1 MYNRIQKDSTLIGIE
16 IGIWEAANAVR
27 LLEQFPNLTLIG
39 IDPFE
44 GYQDWCSFFNT
55 EYMSER
61 EKVAN
66 TALQKYIDQNRF
78 KLIRKFSDQAL
89 ADLENQLFDFIYV
102 DADHSYEWALHDI
115 TNYWKLVKSGGI
127 LCGHDRSLEGVSR
140 ALNEFMSENNLTYVA
155 TEQPQTDSW
164 YIIKE

>member
-1 MYNRIQKDSTLIGIE
+1 MYNKIQKDSKLLGIE
-16 IGIWEAANAVR
+16 IGVWEGTNSVR

-44 GYQDWCSFFNT
+44 EYQDWCG
-55 EYMSER
+55 YVKSENINSR

-66 TALQKYIDQNRF
+66 TVLKKYIDENRF
-78 KLIRKFSDQAL
+78 KLIRKFSDKAL
-89 ADLENQLFDFIYV
+89 LELTDQSFDFIYI
-102 DADHSYEWALHDI
+102 DGDHSYDWALHDI
-115 TNYWKLVKSGGI
+115 TNYWKLVKTGGI

-140 ALNEFMSENNLTYVA
+140 ALNQFIIDNNISYVS
-155 TEQPQTDSW
+155 TEQPQSDSW